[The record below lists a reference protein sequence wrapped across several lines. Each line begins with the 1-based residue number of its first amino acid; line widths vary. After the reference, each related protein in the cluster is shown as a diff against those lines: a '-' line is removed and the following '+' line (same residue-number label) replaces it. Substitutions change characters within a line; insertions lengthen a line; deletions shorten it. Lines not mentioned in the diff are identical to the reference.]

1 MKTWMKW
8 ALTGAVIYFAI
19 NVFDFSWLFI
29 IVGALVLN
37 EVWSTN
43 KRKHRQRRP
52 TTVAKRAKKKLLL
65 DEEESFSGSRI
76 LKPIE
81 EPMPARQF
89 EATDDLELQ
98 FLQRTIEQGYEKL
111 QQIDR
116 VLPDIKDVEV
126 RREMKAV
133 TKEAHELFEEL
144 FENPQ
149 DAKHVRDLFTFYL
162 DSLVS
167 VVLKFKEL
175 EGKRVVIQ
183 EETREQLITNMRLI
197 VDKFKEQR
205 GRLLEDDA
213 VDFERELIMMERVL
227 SDQPEG
233 RKKHDFIE

>member
-8 ALTGAVIYFAI
+8 ALTGAVIYFAV

-29 IVGALVLN
+29 IVGGLVLN

-43 KRKHRQRRP
+43 KRKNRQRTP
-52 TTVAKRAKKKLLL
+52 TMVAKRAKKKLLL
-65 DEEESFSGSRI
+65 DEDEPFSGSRI

-81 EPMPARQF
+81 EPVPARQF

-116 VLPDIKDVEV
+116 VLPEIKDVEV

-133 TKEAHELFEEL
+133 SKEAHELFEEL

>member
-43 KRKHRQRRP
+43 KRKHRQRTP

-81 EPMPARQF
+81 EPMPTRQF

-133 TKEAHELFEEL
+133 SKEAHELFEEL

-175 EGKRVVIQ
+175 EVKRVVIQ

>member
-1 MKTWMKW
+1 M
-8 ALTGAVIYFAI
+8 
-19 NVFDFSWLFI
+19 
-29 IVGALVLN
+29 
-37 EVWSTN
+37 WSTS
-43 KRKHRQRRP
+43 KRRQRTSIP
-52 TTVAKRAKKKLLL
+52 ATKRAKKKLLL
-65 DEEESFSGSRI
+65 DEEEVFTGSRI
-76 LKPIE
+76 LKPID
-81 EPMPARQF
+81 EPIPARQF

-116 VLPDIKDVEV
+116 VLPEIKDLEV
-126 RREMKAV
+126 KREMKAV
-133 TKEAHELFEEL
+133 SKEAHELFAEL

-167 VVLKFKEL
+167 VVLKFREL

-227 SDQPEG
+227 ADQPEG

>member
-43 KRKHRQRRP
+43 KRKNRQRTP

-81 EPMPARQF
+81 DPIPARQF

-116 VLPDIKDVEV
+116 VLPEIKDVEV

-133 TKEAHELFEEL
+133 SKEAHELFEEL

-175 EGKRVVIQ
+175 EGKRVIIQ

>member
-43 KRKHRQRRP
+43 KRKNRQRTP

-81 EPMPARQF
+81 DPISARQF

-116 VLPDIKDVEV
+116 VLPEIKDVEV

-133 TKEAHELFEEL
+133 SKEAHELFEEL

-175 EGKRVVIQ
+175 EGKRVIIQ

>member
-43 KRKHRQRRP
+43 KRKHRQRTP
-52 TTVAKRAKKKLLL
+52 TTVPKRAKKKLLL

-81 EPMPARQF
+81 EPMPTRQF

-133 TKEAHELFEEL
+133 SKEAHELFEEL